1 MKHEAYYVR
10 QISAK
15 LIKIIYIFVLW
26 KIRPACSCMQL
37 SKGLF
42 MLSDLN
48 LLDLAVGVS
57 N

>member
-1 MKHEAYYVR
+1 MR
-10 QISAK
+10 LISAK
-15 LIKIIYIFVLW
+15 LMKIIYIFVLW

-37 SKGLF
+37 SKELF

-48 LLDLAVGVS
+48 LLDPAVGVS